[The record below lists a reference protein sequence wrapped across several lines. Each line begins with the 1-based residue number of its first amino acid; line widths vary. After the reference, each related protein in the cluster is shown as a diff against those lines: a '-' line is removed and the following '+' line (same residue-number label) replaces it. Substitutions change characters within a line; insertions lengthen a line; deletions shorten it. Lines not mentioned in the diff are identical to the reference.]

1 MGGGPSAAQNN
12 AAQAQANMTDKLGA
26 AFDRTQAFTEAQ
38 QNKVNPFYTSRMN
51 NGLPYYDALTDSA
64 SGTTAKAFAPM
75 RAANERRLTRFGTLP
90 SGFADA
96 SRRDVDTAQA
106 RAFDDSLVGAMG
118 ANDQAKQQG
127 AAGLIGQAQ
136 VANPTA
142 YSGQAIQGNSSIMNA
157 PLAKPGL
164 SGLIGGLAGGA
175 MSAIP
180 F

>member
-1 MGGGPSAAQNN
+1 MGGGPSAQQNQ
-12 AAQAQANMTDKLGA
+12 AAAAQANMTDKLSNT
-26 AFDRTQAFTEAQ
+26 FDRQEAFSEDQ
-38 QNKVNPFYTSRMN
+38 QNKVNPFYTSRMST
-51 NGLPYYDALTDSA
+51 GLPYYNALTDSV
-64 SGTTAKAFAPM
+64 SGTTAKAFAPA
-75 RAANERRLTRFGTLP
+75 RAALSRSLTKFGTLP
-90 SGFADA
+90 SGYADA
-96 SRRDVDTAQA
+96 ARRDLDTNQA
-106 RAFDDSLVGAMG
+106 RTFDDNLVTAMG

-142 YSGQAIQGNSSIMNA
+142 YSGQALQGNQSIMNA

-164 SGLIGGLAGGA
+164 GGLLGGIAGGA